1 MSTFPGYGP
10 LFQVADVIAPS
21 FNRLRRYWPY
31 DGTLNDCE
39 HLIQIQERGG
49 QWHVAI
55 DDVLITDEDFR
66 GKGAFLTV
74 EDLEGACATARA
86 VREAARRAGR
96 TAMVVA
102 YVPKPARDR
111 YWPHGPTIDL
121 GM

>member
-1 MSTFPGYGP
+1 MSSYRGYGP

-21 FNRLRRYWPY
+21 FSQLRRYWPY
-31 DGTLNDCE
+31 DGTLNACE

-55 DDVLITDEDFR
+55 DHVLVTEDEFR

-74 EDLEGACATARA
+74 EDFEGACATARA
-86 VREAARRAGR
+86 VKEAARIAGR
-96 TAMVVA
+96 SAIVVA

-111 YWPHGPTIDL
+111 CWPNGPRIDL